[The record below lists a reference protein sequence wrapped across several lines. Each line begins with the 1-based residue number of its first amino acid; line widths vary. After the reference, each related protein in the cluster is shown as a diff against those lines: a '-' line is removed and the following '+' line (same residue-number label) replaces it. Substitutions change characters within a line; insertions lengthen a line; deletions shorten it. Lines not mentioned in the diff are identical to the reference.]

1 MMIMKEINVAIYIT
15 GDKHGNIRGLS
26 SANWETGRYL
36 SREDYLVILGDFG
49 LVWSQEES
57 DSERY
62 WLDWLNDKP
71 WTTLF
76 IDGNHENFDR
86 LNQFP
91 VEEWHGG
98 CVHKVRENVIHLMR
112 GYVFDIDGKK
122 CFTMGGA
129 PSHDIEDGIYDSL
142 SEVPGYIA
150 CNMYARYRINHL
162 SWWAEEMPSLKE
174 YKRANRNLAEANYEV
189 DFIFTH
195 EAPCSAK
202 IFLGYYDLKRGD
214 NENLSMWLNTLLYN
228 VKYSRWY
235 FGHYHCERVATDR
248 CECLYDKIIQIA

>member
-1 MMIMKEINVAIYIT
+1 MAIYVT
-15 GDKHGNIRGLS
+15 GDKHGNIRGLG
-26 SANWETGRYL
+26 SAHWETGRHL

-49 LVWSQEES
+49 LIWSQEES
-57 DSERY
+57 PSEQY

-86 LNQFP
+86 LNSFP

-98 CVHKVRENVIHLMR
+98 YVHKIRENVIHLMR

-129 PSHDIEDGIYDSL
+129 PSHDIRDGVYDSFAD
-142 SEVPGYIA
+142 VPAYVA
-150 CNMYARYRINHL
+150 HNPYAMYRIKHL
-162 SWWAEEMPSLKE
+162 SWWSEEMPSAEE
-174 YKRANRNLAEANYEV
+174 YIRAEENLASVNYEV

-195 EAPCSAK
+195 ETSRSNK
-202 IFLGYYDLKRGD
+202 MFLGYYDLQNND
-214 NENLSMWLNTLLYN
+214 DEALAAWLNTLHYK
-228 VKYSRWY
+228 VKYDRWY
-235 FGHYHCERVATDR
+235 FGHYHLERVAPDR
-248 CECLYDKIIQIA
+248 CECLYSKIKQIA